1 MPTFIGFSTVNVDQ
15 PRNIV
20 RTGIDGGVGNIR
32 TPPKI
37 TRKFKLVDDQLVVQD
52 FVNAFNIKQGDKVG
66 QPGYGTTIWFYVF
79 EPNTQ
84 STREQIENEV
94 RRVASLD
101 PRILLNDIAVFE
113 QDNGVLIEVQMVIN
127 PYNSEVQ
134 VQFLLNRFTNS
145 VDQLS

>member
-1 MPTFIGFSTVNVDQ
+1 MPTFVGFSTINVDQ

-37 TRKFKLVDDQLVVQD
+37 TRKFKLVDNQLVVQD
-52 FVNAFNIKQGDKVG
+52 FLNAFNIKQGDKVG
-66 QPGYGTTIWFYVF
+66 QPGYGTTIWSYVF
-79 EPNTQ
+79 EQNTQ
-84 STREQIENEV
+84 ATRDQIETEV

-113 QDNGVLIEVQMVIN
+113 HSNGVLIEVQMIIN
-127 PYNSEVQ
+127 PYNSAVQ

-145 VDQLS
+145 INQLS